1 MKNYFMIILDDY
13 NQNHLNDC
21 VVTTAQKESNI
32 KLTSRNEIDL
42 WKKEDQYYL
51 GHDEPS
57 YKIDIQ
63 WLLDRKF
70 ELWVHCKNIDAF
82 ENLSR
87 HNLNYF
93 WHEDDKYTLTSKQWV
108 WAYPDQKFSTKYNKT
123 VTVMPEWYDTDTEGF
138 AGICSD
144 YIERYR

>member
-1 MKNYFMIILDDY
+1 MRQRLISHRGNVNGIAKDVENHPSYIQLALDKGF
-13 NQNHLNDC
+13 DC
-21 VVTTAQKESNI
+21 
-32 KLTSRNEIDL
+32 EIDL

-123 VTVMPEWYDTDTEGF
+123 VTVMPEWYDTNTEGF

>member
-1 MKNYFMIILDDY
+1 MKLIFG
-13 NQNHLNDC
+13 
-21 VVTTAQKESNI
+21 
-32 KLTSRNEIDL
+32 
-42 WKKEDQYYL
+42 KKEDQYYL

-93 WHEDDKYTLTSKQWV
+93 WQEDDKYTLTSKQWV